1 MKLASSYTTSKFR
14 FTEKKLTQQTPIQS
28 HWASYTLALLLLS
41 LKHFSSATQRH
52 CTALSTWREIAQGLS
67 LSVAFWIWESCSDT
81 GCKRFHTKPK
91 QQKRVCQTLWRS
103 LQIRIHRTLEPA
115 LELLLQLPAACP
127 CLSVCCS
134 NKGWGGRGVGL
145 MHHDIAWHICCLSW
159 QLARIFFG
167 ALQLCRVASRRIF
180 LALRQFYSNHS
191 LLDQALGLR
200 MRE

>member
-1 MKLASSYTTSKFR
+1 LHSCFFLWRISPLLLKEIALLSPSPSEERLHKVWACRWLFGYEKAVQIRVARGPTQSQSNKKEYVSLCEEVCR
-14 FTEKKLTQQTPIQS
+14 SGFTELWS
-28 HWASYTLALLLLS
+28 MHWSYCYSCLPLALACL
-41 LKHFSSATQRH
+41 
-52 CTALSTWREIAQGLS
+52 C
-67 LSVAFWIWESCSDT
+67 VAS
-81 GCKRFHTKPK
+81 G
-91 QQKRVCQTLWRS
+91 
-103 LQIRIHRTLEPA
+103 
-115 LELLLQLPAACP
+115 
-127 CLSVCCS
+127 S

-145 MHHDIAWHICCLSW
+145 MHHNIAWHICCLSW